1 MYPACLKI
9 IEQEQILNLDFYY
22 FNDMKIKSYRIK
34 HLSGEKNW
42 DQETTY
48 MVGRFFEPPGLFLWD
63 MIDVRIEVSS

>member
-1 MYPACLKI
+1 
-9 IEQEQILNLDFYY
+9 
-22 FNDMKIKSYRIK
+22 MKIKSYRIK

-48 MVGRFFEPPGLFLWD
+48 MVGRFFEPPVKFLWD